1 MHSFVSS
8 KYFPLSLRSAPRTY
22 KTVERSIIYAAPVWS
37 PNLHDTNYRKIK
49 YTQNEALRIA
59 TDCHK
64 MSSIDHLHTEAEM
77 QNVCHSI
84 TTRATPKRQMKET
97 LYTRHTTYFNI
108 PRLNNTIFN
117 NGHYTTNIPTEP
129 HTITTTD
136 IKTSMHYIHTSI
148 VSRHLA
154 TRGNNNILRTPPPH
168 IISSEE
174 TLSCLTRHTLAQL
187 RTNKSPFLK
196 SYLHKVDA
204 KHIHHPYSPYVTL
217 THTTH
222 IIWFQR
228 LPPARGG
235 TAQRKIFHLAN
246 WSQHIHPGPSSSRS
260 RFFMESSL
268 LYAATLTHFS
278 TEPLTTGPD
287 YDPLLLLLA
296 LAGDVHP
303 NPGPSTYPCSVC
315 FRNVTSQG
323 TSYLCT
329 RCSHWVHSRCSGLRN
344 AADYRKA
351 NGWICTAYITPPQ
364 PHAPSPPP
372 SPAHTPTMPDKTF
385 NILQWNANGIGNK
398 QTELSIFLE
407 AHDIK
412 VAAIQESKLTAQ
424 SRSPNIQNY
433 TLVRQ
438 DRRQG
443 PGGGLLIF
451 IHNTVSFTRKP
462 MSTTSKNDPHLEE
475 LTISI
480 AMDNTELPTCT
491 SPRPVPAMGVI
502 HHKSTTC

>member
-1 MHSFVSS
+1 
-8 KYFPLSLRSAPRTY
+8 
-22 KTVERSIIYAAPVWS
+22 
-37 PNLHDTNYRKIK
+37 
-49 YTQNEALRIA
+49 
-59 TDCHK
+59 
-64 MSSIDHLHTEAEM
+64 
-77 QNVCHSI
+77 
-84 TTRATPKRQMKET
+84 
-97 LYTRHTTYFNI
+97 
-108 PRLNNTIFN
+108 
-117 NGHYTTNIPTEP
+117 
-129 HTITTTD
+129 
-136 IKTSMHYIHTSI
+136 
-148 VSRHLA
+148 
-154 TRGNNNILRTPPPH
+154 
-168 IISSEE
+168 
-174 TLSCLTRHTLAQL
+174 
-187 RTNKSPFLK
+187 
-196 SYLHKVDA
+196 
-204 KHIHHPYSPYVTL
+204 
-217 THTTH
+217 
-222 IIWFQR
+222 
-228 LPPARGG
+228 
-235 TAQRKIFHLAN
+235 
-246 WSQHIHPGPSSSRS
+246 
-260 RFFMESSL
+260 MESSQ

-278 TEPLTTGPD
+278 TEPLSTGPD

-344 AADYRKA
+344 AAGNRNA
-351 NGWICTAYITPPQ
+351 NGWICTACMTPPQ

-372 SPAHTPTMPDKTF
+372 SPAHTPTMSDKTF

-443 PGGGLLIF
+443 PGGGLLFF

-480 AMDNTELPTCT
+480 AMDNIELLITNVYIPPASSCNGRYSPQIDHLLTGTDSLVLGDFNAHHSLWHSGTTDSRGNQLADSISISSFAVLNKDLPTRLPGNANPSSPDVSLASASLITSYDWQTHTTMSSDHLPIVIGLQTTATCT
-491 SPRPVPAMGVI
+491 AQNLHQPQEG
-502 HHKSTTC
+502 